1 MTKLIILNEKIDDN
15 MEIAKSL
22 KESDLLTTG
31 VSETNK
37 VKQKKTKKKKRRG
50 EFFNILLGA
59 LGVSLLGNLLTGKV
73 FKAEIPEG
81 GVSTSF
87 W

>member
-37 VKQKKTKKKKRRG
+37 VKQKKNKKKTKRRIFQHFIG
-50 EFFNILLGA
+50 CIRCQFVRKSINR
-59 LGVSLLGNLLTGKV
+59 
-73 FKAEIPEG
+73 
-81 GVSTSF
+81 
-87 W
+87 

>member
-37 VKQKKTKKKKRRG
+37 VKQKKNKKKKRRG

-73 FKAEIPEG
+73 FKAEIPEA